1 MHKVAGSIPAI
12 STNKIAGS
20 VPAFFFPVIM
30 EMVTAAIVVLFPPHV
45 DAFLSFPSL
54 Y

>member
-1 MHKVAGSIPAI
+1 
-12 STNKIAGS
+12 
-20 VPAFFFPVIM
+20 VIM